1 MKTRKIIAPVLL
13 VVLAAA
19 ALIGFGLRSVR
30 TTQSAPIV
38 SVSAC
43 VADEDDQTVTLNWSV
58 TNDSKQTIHFDA
70 DRLAALTVDGVEKVS
85 HTDAVILAPEE
96 TITLSVP
103 VYGLDR
109 SSAHSVCL
117 TAECNEGISA
127 SFRFTIPTAE
137 VTG

>member
-1 MKTRKIIAPVLL
+1 MKTRKVIVPVLL
-13 VVLAAA
+13 FVLVAAVLA
-19 ALIGFGLRSVR
+19 GVGLHSMR
-30 TTQSAPIV
+30 TTQSAPTV
-38 SVSAC
+38 SVSAY

-85 HTDAVILAPEE
+85 HNDAVILAPEE

-109 SSAHSVCL
+109 SGAHTVCL
-117 TAECNEGISA
+117 TAECNEGTSA

-137 VTG
+137 VTR